1 MRGLRNVEPAAAG
14 VLAWGTIDMA
24 ICRVSC
30 LLLLGAWLAPAQSPP
45 VAFTGAR
52 VIPVDG
58 PEIENGTVVLE
69 NGRIRAVGAAG
80 SVAVPA
86 NAQRIDVRGKVV
98 MPGLVDSH
106 SHIGQP
112 EGGDASSPFQPDVRI
127 LDSVNPRA
135 ASIKRARAGGITTVN
150 VMSGSGHLLS
160 GQTLYLKLRE
170 ARVIDDL
177 LIRLPDGSIAGGI
190 KMANG
195 TNPRRAAPFPGTRAK
210 AAAIVREQFIK
221 AQEYRAKVQ
230 AAGGDAAKMPS
241 RDLRMEALVEVL
253 DGKRLVQF
261 HTHRHDDILTVL
273 RLAEEFGFQVVLH
286 HVSDGWMVAKE
297 VAASK
302 QVVGASVIVIDSP
315 GGKLEAKDAS
325 FETGGAMDRAGVLV
339 GFHTDDGVTD
349 SRWFLRSA
357 ALGVRAGMDRQKA
370 LEAVTIANAKFMRLE
385 NRVGSLTP
393 GKDAD
398 LIVLS
403 GDPFSVY
410 THIEQTWVEGRK
422 VWDRANEKDRLYATG
437 GPGAGADGG
446 LMTLDECGGFVLTL
460 EGWATR

>member
-1 MRGLRNVEPAAAG
+1 MTK
-14 VLAWGTIDMA
+14 TIQ
-24 ICRVSC
+24 C
-30 LLLLGAWLAPAQSPP
+30 LLLVACAVAASGQTGP

-52 VIPVDG
+52 VIPIDG
-58 PEIENGTVVLE
+58 PEIENGVVVVQ
-69 NGRIRAVGAAG
+69 NGKVTAVGAAA
-80 SVAVPA
+80 AVTIPSG
-86 NAQRIDVRGKVV
+86 AQRVDLKGKVV

-112 EGGDASSPFQPDVRI
+112 EGADASSPFQPDVRV

-150 VMSGSGHLLS
+150 VMPGSGHLLS

-170 ARVIDDL
+170 ARTIDDL

-195 TNPRRAAPFPGTRAK
+195 TNPRRNAPFPGTRAK

-221 AQEYRAKVQ
+221 AQEYRAKLQ
-230 AAGGDAAKMPS
+230 AAGDDASKRPD
-241 RDLRMEALVEVL
+241 RDLRMEALVDVL
-253 DGKRLVQF
+253 DGKRLVQH

-273 RLAEEFGFQVVLH
+273 RLAEEFQFKVVLH

-315 GGKLEAKDAS
+315 GGKLEAKDAA
-325 FETGGAMDRAGVLV
+325 FETGGAMDQAGVLV

-357 ALGVRAGMDRQKA
+357 ALAVRAGMDRKKA
-370 LEAVTIANAKFMRLE
+370 LEAMTIANARLLGLE
-385 NRVGSLTP
+385 GRVGTLTP

-403 GDPFSVY
+403 GDPLSVY
-410 THIEQTWVEGRK
+410 THIEQTWVEGKK
-422 VWDRANEKDRLYATG
+422 VWDRADEKDRLFATG
-437 GPGAGADGG
+437 GPGAAADGA
-446 LMTLDECGGFVLTL
+446 LMHLDECGGHTL
-460 EGWATR
+460 EGDAR

>member
-1 MRGLRNVEPAAAG
+1 MPQSRSRAVRFLPVSPVWRLASLFSFSLALAG
-14 VLAWGTIDMA
+14 QT
-24 ICRVSC
+24 
-30 LLLLGAWLAPAQSPP
+30 API
-45 VAFTGAR
+45 AFTGAR

-58 PEIENGTVVLE
+58 AEIENGVVLVE
-69 NGRIRAVGAAG
+69 NGKIRAVGTAA
-80 SVAVPA
+80 SVSIPA
-86 NAQRIDVRGKVV
+86 NAERVDVKGKVL

-112 EGGDASSPFQPDVRI
+112 EGADASSPFQPDVRV

-150 VMSGSGHLLS
+150 VMPGSGHLLS

-177 LIRLPDGSIAGGI
+177 LIRLPDNSIAGGI

-195 TNPRRAAPFPGTRAK
+195 TNPRKASPFPGTRAK
-210 AAAIVREQFIK
+210 SAAIVREQYIK
-221 AQEYRAKVQ
+221 AQEYLAKVRA
-230 AAGGDAAKMPS
+230 AAGDASKLPP
-241 RDLRMEALVEVL
+241 RDLRLEALGEAL
-253 DGKRLVQF
+253 GGKRLVQF

-273 RLAEEFGFQVVLH
+273 RLAEEFNLKVVLH
-286 HVSDGWMVAKE
+286 HVSDGWMVARE

-302 QVVGASVIVIDSP
+302 QVLGASVIVIDAP

-325 FETGGAMDRAGVLV
+325 FDTAGAMDRAGVLV

-357 ALGVRAGMDRQKA
+357 ALAVRAGMDRRKA
-370 LEAVTIANAKFMRLE
+370 LESVTVANARLLALDS
-385 NRVGSLTP
+385 RVGSITP

-403 GDPFSVY
+403 GDPLSVY
-410 THIEQTWVEGRK
+410 THIEQTWVEGK
-422 VWDRANEKDRLYATG
+422 KIWDRSRIADRVFATG
-437 GPGAGADGG
+437 GPGAATDGT
-446 LMTLDECGGFVLTL
+446 LMSLDECGGFTL
-460 EGWATR
+460 QGARLQ